1 MSLKNSMDLENLYS
15 RKPYLRMYDLNP
27 SKESK
32 TLLKMARTEGE
43 FYLETDSKAMASSI
57 SPKKQAERLISER
70 TIREYHLVLVLGT
83 GNPHL
88 LKIIDSKM
96 REGQILLVIDEN
108 HEITAP
114 LWEKFLFPILENTG
128 RHLFTGEN
136 SLPLLYNYIESLP
149 IERLTGVL
157 FFRNPSDIQ
166 NKKEFYISIEERISK
181 LFSSK
186 MSDLLTKF
194 EFERIWVK
202 NTVVSL
208 LRYSDLIDP
217 EIYNQTFFTALIE
230 TVQHEDFCV
239 FTEKTA
245 KPIIAQRP
253 FVVFG
258 SAGQLKAL
266 QKLGFKTFSPVI
278 DESYDLELKPK
289 IRFKKVLDSMYEL
302 GKQDPLDVYE
312 KLKEVLQHN
321 KKHFEENDWNGNF
334 LTLIKDCNKKIDL
347 NNFNY

>member
-1 MSLKNSMDLENLYS
+1 MNKILINFNSSGIEVIKKFKELIKQNHDQIIVRLNEPSIMYFEKEKWCSLIDLIEEYQDKNITYYGCNFSNKL
-15 RKPYLRMYDLNP
+15 
-27 SKESK
+27 
-32 TLLKMARTEGE
+32 TE
-43 FYLETDSKAMASSI
+43 
-57 SPKKQAERLISER
+57 
-70 TIREYHLVLVLGT
+70 
-83 GNPHL
+83 
-88 LKIIDSKM
+88 
-96 REGQILLVIDEN
+96 
-108 HEITAP
+108 
-114 LWEKFLFPILENTG
+114 
-128 RHLFTGEN
+128 
-136 SLPLLYNYIESLP
+136 LPLKFINYMFLSGPDLYKKNIMCKSLLEQCLIYSKKSIDIKKWDFLLGGKTEIKDWIFETIKLHP
-149 IERLTGVL
+149 VYSTVFLTYY
-157 FFRNPSDIQ
+157 RDN
-166 NKKEFYISIEERISK
+166 
-181 LFSSK
+181 
-186 MSDLLTKF
+186 
-194 EFERIWVK
+194 VK
-202 NTVVSL
+202 SGHWSNLVKIPKNHTAETIYDRFTSL

-230 TVQHEDFCV
+230 TVHHKDFCV

-258 SAGQLKAL
+258 SPGQLKAL

-278 DESYDLELKPK
+278 DESYDLEINPK

-321 KKHFEENDWNGNF
+321 KKHFEENNWNGNF